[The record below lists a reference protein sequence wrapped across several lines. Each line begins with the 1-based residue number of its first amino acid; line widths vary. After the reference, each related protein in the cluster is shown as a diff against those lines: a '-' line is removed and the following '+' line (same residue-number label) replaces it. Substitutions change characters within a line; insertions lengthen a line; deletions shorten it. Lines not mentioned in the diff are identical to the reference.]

1 MGLWWTVAEIFIFG
15 GLEDLWGLHRRRRQE
30 ARWPER
36 VKSVFVCQ
44 WTELRPAFLNQKL
57 SPAVSSNSK
66 EDDQPQARPKQ
77 KTWFGCRLT
86 DWCPPEPGL
95 FFSVSESQLVVQTNS
110 ITDAWWSCVL
120 PSALTGQRRQMV
132 LRAGGGPL
140 WSLDGSDRRV
150 TGLSEW
156 LYSYKTAQMLAFS
169 SLNHLLYSSNG
180 RPSKSRKIGLI
191 T

>member
-1 MGLWWTVAEIFIFG
+1 MTRKGKKCFCLPVDGTQTNVSEPKVISRSF
-15 GLEDLWGLHRRRRQE
+15 LQQQRRRP
-30 ARWPER
+30 ATGPA
-36 VKSVFVCQ
+36 K
-44 WTELRPAFLNQKL
+44 TENLIWLPADCL
-57 SPAVSSNSK
+57 SSLL
-66 EDDQPQARPKQ
+66 PK
-77 KTWFGCRLT
+77 
-86 DWCPPEPGL
+86 PGL

-150 TGLSEW
+150 TGLSAW
-156 LYSYKTAQMLAFS
+156 LHSYKTAQMLAFS

-191 T
+191 V